1 MSPRTKITSG
11 ISPAAGWHVGA
22 WRLLVCLLGSLLLL
36 WGAPAHSNLRAAPA
50 WFDTNAVGTAP
61 DWHYRVPITIPAA
74 TSVNSMIRVDVDFAA
89 LLTQMGVSGTVDA
102 NSPRVVRSTGVQ
114 STTQEFTDQVYAGAT
129 DLLNDGRGEVRFLL
143 EDAGPVTYYLYFDIT
158 QNGIKTA
165 WPTANTID
173 GNFEFSTTGTQNPP
187 GWTATTTNAAFDAQI
202 RPAENPS
209 ITTDGTPV
217 GSGLPNP
224 RVTDGTPNT
233 GNFSYLIGARTNNEA
248 ATGNPTVTLTRT
260 IVVPAVSPGNLTLRY
275 RIEGWDSSAD
285 GSTQYDFLRIQL
297 VGGTTTEV
305 LGPSLGSYTTLP
317 YSANLRIGQATTTQ
331 SGYGQYNGW
340 DTDTNGTHRSG
351 MTLTRGSEPW
361 FTRTVSLASYA
372 GQTITL
378 RITSSHTTLFKSWFH
393 IDDVEW
399 SVVAGTLGTPQAF
412 GVNITAP
419 NDTVAGAP
427 SSYSAGSRL
436 LIRAVVDAAPASV
449 TANVYSQNG
458 TLVAT
463 NVLLFNDGT
472 HGDTVAGDNI
482 WTNDG
487 SVAAAPTYT
496 FLPTDPVGTN
506 WIVRVFAL
514 DGSTG
519 TLGAPNGAIH
529 IPAQPN
535 LPGQANY
542 YNIDEQVFTVTAAFT
557 VTGRVFLDTGTG
569 GGTAHDVIQN
579 GGEPGLSG
587 VTVRLMDNTG
597 TTTYATAVTGGDGS
611 YSLVIPNTL
620 TTGTVLRIVETNLA
634 GSVSTGGQA
643 GTTGGAYNR
652 SDYVSV
658 TLTVNTNYTGVNF
671 GDVPPNTFVN
681 DNQRTILPGST
692 AFHPHTF
699 TAGTAGTV
707 SFSTANVPTP
717 GLAGWSQFIYRDLNC
732 NGLLDGVEGSS
743 LLTGSVPVVAGST
756 VCIIVKENAPANAP
770 FNAQDQITV
779 TATFTYVPPLIVAP
793 APPPPLTA
801 VATRTDL
808 TMIGNATNAGLVL
821 LKTVDKATALP
832 GDNLVYAIT
841 YSNNSSGS
849 LTNIV
854 INDATP
860 TFTTFVSA
868 ACGTLGAGLTGCSVT
883 TQPAAGA
890 TGSVQWTLAGA
901 LSSVGSGTVTYTVQI
916 LP

>member
-1 MSPRTKITSG
+1 
-11 ISPAAGWHVGA
+11 
-22 WRLLVCLLGSLLLL
+22 
-36 WGAPAHSNLRAAPA
+36 
-50 WFDTNAVGTAP
+50 
-61 DWHYRVPITIPAA
+61 
-74 TSVNSMIRVDVDFAA
+74 
-89 LLTQMGVSGTVDA
+89 
-102 NSPRVVRSTGVQ
+102 
-114 STTQEFTDQVYAGAT
+114 
-129 DLLNDGRGEVRFLL
+129 
-143 EDAGPVTYYLYFDIT
+143 
-158 QNGIKTA
+158 
-165 WPTANTID
+165 
-173 GNFEFSTTGTQNPP
+173 
-187 GWTATTTNAAFDAQI
+187 
-202 RPAENPS
+202 
-209 ITTDGTPV
+209 
-217 GSGLPNP
+217 
-224 RVTDGTPNT
+224 
-233 GNFSYLIGARTNNEA
+233 
-248 ATGNPTVTLTRT
+248 
-260 IVVPAVSPGNLTLRY
+260 
-275 RIEGWDSSAD
+275 
-285 GSTQYDFLRIQL
+285 
-297 VGGTTTEV
+297 
-305 LGPSLGSYTTLP
+305 
-317 YSANLRIGQATTTQ
+317 
-331 SGYGQYNGW
+331 
-340 DTDTNGTHRSG
+340 
-351 MTLTRGSEPW
+351 MTLARGSEPW

-419 NDTVAGAP
+419 NDTAVGAP
-427 SSYSAGSRL
+427 TSYLAGSRL
-436 LIRAVVDAAPASV
+436 SIRAVVDAAPASV

-463 NVLLFNDGT
+463 NVQLFNDGT
-472 HGDTVAGDNI
+472 HGDAVPGDNI

-496 FLPTDPVGTN
+496 VLPTDPVGTN
-506 WIVRVFAL
+506 WIVRAFAL

-519 TLGAPNGAIH
+519 TLGAPNGATH

-535 LPGQANY
+535 LPVQANY
-542 YNIDEQVFTVTAAFT
+542 YNIDDQVFTVTAAFT

-579 GGEPGLSG
+579 GGELGLSG

-717 GLAGWSQFIYRDLNC
+717 GLVGWSQFIYRDLNC
-732 NGLLDGVEGSS
+732 NGLLDGAEGSS
-743 LLTGSVPVVAGST
+743 LLIGSVPVVAGSA

-793 APPPPLTA
+793 APPPPLTG
-801 VATRTDL
+801 VTTRTDM

-832 GDNLVYAIT
+832 GDNLVYVIT

-890 TGSVQWTLAGA
+890 TGSVQWTLTGA
-901 LSSVGSGTVTYTVQI
+901 LSSVGSGTVTYMVQI